1 MSENRYLAAA
11 LKLRAALDKAG
22 SFLTDTQALEVQIIY
37 APWNF
42 EATYAVGDRV
52 MYNGVLYRCITAH
65 TAQEAWTPTDAPSL
79 WAKVLTDDTGEILP
93 WEQPDSTN
101 PYKKGD
107 KVSHNGKNWESTID
121 GNVWEPGVYGWN
133 EITE

>member
-11 LKLRAALDKAG
+11 LKLRAALDKVG
-22 SFLTDTQALEVQIIY
+22 SFLTDEQALEVQIIY

-42 EATYAVGDRV
+42 EATYVVGDRV
-52 MYNGVLYRCITAH
+52 MYNGALYRCLTAH
-65 TAQEAWTPTDAPSL
+65 TAQEDWNPVDAPSL
-79 WAKVLTDDTGEILP
+79 WAKVLIDDTGKILP

-107 KVSHNGKNWESTID
+107 KVSHNGKNWESTVDNNI
-121 GNVWEPGVYGWN
+121 WEPGVYGWN